1 VVGMTAVDDPGG
13 NVVDLGL
20 YRLRAEY
27 GRRVREVGAQMVEAS
42 LAALVQRAERR
53 GKVLRF
59 KKRPARFKRWQEARR
74 R

>member
-1 VVGMTAVDDPGG
+1 MVNAVDDPDD

-27 GRRVREVGAQMVEAS
+27 GRQVREVGAQMAEAS
-42 LAALVQRAERR
+42 LAALEQRVGRR
-53 GKVLRF
+53 GRVLRF
-59 KKRPARFKRWQEARR
+59 KKRLARSKRRQEARR

>member
-1 VVGMTAVDDPGG
+1 VVGTTAVDDPDGK
-13 NVVDLGL
+13 VVDLGL

-27 GRRVREVGAQMVEAS
+27 GRQVREVGAQMVEAS
-42 LAALVQRAERR
+42 LAALEQRIGHR

>member
-1 VVGMTAVDDPGG
+1 MTAVDESDEK
-13 NVVDLGL
+13 VVDLGL

-27 GRRVREVGAQMVEAS
+27 GRQVREVGAQMVEAS
-42 LAALVQRAERR
+42 LAALEQRLERR

-59 KKRPARFKRWQEARR
+59 KLARFKRWQEARR